1 MLKKVIGLLAAL
13 SLSACAAPY
22 VATPYDRTTASV
34 DTIALVDDSLAPKA
48 IAYEVAST
56 GGNFGLIG
64 ALVDAGIQESRR
76 NAVNAALDTVQFDAE
91 AVLESRIIATLGS
104 QGYKV
109 TPLVGPDRSKR
120 DLLVDYPPAPTETD
134 AYLDVS
140 VTDYGYLSAGAGQP
154 FRPTVYAKVR
164 LVRASDGTQLMDNLI
179 LLNPV
184 YPTDGVITLSP
195 NPEYVFNNRA
205 ELLADPT
212 RLAAGIED
220 ALTRVAEAA
229 AQLLR

>member
-13 SLSACAAPY
+13 SLGACAAPY
-22 VATPYDRTTASV
+22 VATPYDRVAANV

-64 ALVDAGIQESRR
+64 ALVDAGIQESRK
-76 NAVNAALDTVQFDAE
+76 NAVNAALEEVHFDAE
-91 AVLESRIIATLGS
+91 AILESRIISTLGS
-104 QGYKV
+104 DGYTV
-109 TPLVGPDRSKR
+109 TPLVGEDREKR
-120 DLLVDYPPAPTETD
+120 DLLVHYPPAPAETD

-164 LVRASDGTQLMDNLI
+164 LVRATDGAVLMDNMI
-179 LLNPV
+179 LLNPI

-195 NPEYVFNNRA
+195 NPDYVFNNRG

-212 RLAAGIED
+212 RLAAGITD
-220 ALTRVAEAA
+220 ALNRVAEAA
-229 AQLLR
+229 AQLLH